1 MMSEASLQNI
11 LENYIYLR
19 YENKVILEFLKQ
31 RHGISMSLSA
41 LKRRLQVYSL
51 RQREVDDVENFIL
64 EEHHPGG
71 NFGTWYSSGI

>member
-31 RHGISMSLSA
+31 RVY
-41 LKRRLQVYSL
+41 RRLSGVCKSIVCVGEKLTMLKTSFLKNIIREEISGPGIL
-51 RQREVDDVENFIL
+51 RGYRAVW
-64 EEHHPGG
+64 H
-71 NFGTWYSSGI
+71 